1 LPISFLNEIV
11 ARCDLGIDLH
21 SAAVHRK
28 NLPQVRISPNNP
40 RTAELAQVFGAPV
53 ILKSPLREGSLRGA
67 AKAIGRDVI
76 LFEAGE
82 GLRFDEFS
90 VRVGVAGI
98 LRVLRHIGMVP
109 GKGIARPK
117 AAPQNCSS
125 SKWMRA
131 PAGGL
136 LRAFRDNGD
145 VVSTGDLMA
154 VVSDPFGGKERELLA
169 PFKGIIVGRAVM
181 PVVNEGDA
189 VFHVARVKS
198 VAQAEEA
205 VGDLSDQL
213 SDDPLFDE
221 DEITPGPETPACG
234 LHAARRTG
242 SPAALLPGSAQAS
255 RKHTLSASS
264 RAKPISWVA
273 RIIVMPSRCSCR
285 SIQHLAD
292 QFRVERGG
300 DLVEQHDLRLH
311 RQRPD
316 DRHALLLAARELVG
330 IMVHVV
336 GKTEALEQPHRAGKL
351 AARATAH
358 PHGREHHVFARAHM
372 REEVV
377 GLEHDADPLAHRLR
391 IEPRLGDVHAVQKDR
406 AVVDR
411 LQQVDAAQ
419 QRRLAGPR
427 RADQADHLALPDIK
441 VDAPADLMVA
451 KALAHAAQRELGT

>member
-1 LPISFLNEIV
+1 MAKRPPFALNGQSVAPGSRQTIDLPVSVLSDHTPVSMSVHVIHGKVDGPTVFVSAGVHGDEVIGVEIVRRLLRAPNLKALRGTLIVIPIVNAFGFMNHSRYLPDRRDLNRSFPGSAEGSLASRLAYLFLNEIV

-21 SAAVHRK
+21 SAAIHRK

-98 LRVLRHIGMVP
+98 LRVIRHIGMVS
-109 GKGIARPK
+109 GKGIARAK

-189 VFHVARVKS
+189 VFHIARVKS

-205 VGDLSDQL
+205 VGDLSDQI

-221 DEITPGPETPACG
+221 DEI
-234 LHAARRTG
+234 
-242 SPAALLPGSAQAS
+242 
-255 RKHTLSASS
+255 
-264 RAKPISWVA
+264 I
-273 RIIVMPSRCSCR
+273 
-285 SIQHLAD
+285 
-292 QFRVERGG
+292 
-300 DLVEQHDLRLH
+300 
-311 RQRPD
+311 
-316 DRHALLLAARELVG
+316 
-330 IMVHVV
+330 
-336 GKTEALEQPHRAGKL
+336 
-351 AARATAH
+351 
-358 PHGREHHVFARAHM
+358 
-372 REEVV
+372 
-377 GLEHDADPLAHRLR
+377 
-391 IEPRLGDVHAVQKDR
+391 
-406 AVVDR
+406 
-411 LQQVDAAQ
+411 
-419 QRRLAGPR
+419 
-427 RADQADHLALPDIK
+427 
-441 VDAPADLMVA
+441 
-451 KALAHAAQRELGT
+451 